1 MSDETPQV
9 LPDFKGDKDREIAWL
24 RVQLDRVVSLAD
36 FQTQRLRLRAD
47 FWEAHRELESLHAQ
61 ESERLRSRV
70 TELEMSLA
78 GMMSAPTKVETVN
91 RAWMVLG
98 GVKAVSPGM
107 KAPTPI
113 NFVES
118 AVKYDPQPFPHG
130 RFASKERGG
139 V

>member
-1 MSDETPQV
+1 MSDETSQV

-47 FWEAHRELESLHAQ
+47 SWEAHRELESLHAQ

-78 GMMSAPTKVETVN
+78 GMMSAPTKVETIN
-91 RAWMVLG
+91 RAWIVLG
-98 GVKAVSPGM
+98 GVRDQLLPEANRNYPR
-107 KAPTPI
+107 
-113 NFVES
+113 
-118 AVKYDPQPFPHG
+118 QPFPHG